1 MNKEG
6 TPMRTM
12 LAALFAIPLIL
23 GAPGLVDAAGKS
35 KNKNKGGPVPT
46 QSQGKANKGGSGNFS
61 TGNLL
66 APIISAT
73 ERALI
78 GDFVRKSKKSQSG
91 LPPGLAG
98 RPLPPGLQK
107 HIDRTGQLPP
117 GLQKRALPS
126 DLRRL
131 LPRRA
136 GQDFRVVGNDIVLIE
151 TATNLILDVMQGVL
165 R

>member
-1 MNKEG
+1 
-6 TPMRTM
+6 MRTL
-12 LAALFAIPLIL
+12 LAIFFAIPLLL
-23 GAPGLVDAAGKS
+23 GAPALVDAAGKN

-46 QSQGKANKGGSGNFS
+46 QFQGKANKGKAGEVS
-61 TGNLL
+61 TGDLL
-66 APIISAT
+66 LTIISAT

-78 GDFVRKSKKSQSG
+78 GDYVQKAKKSKNG
-91 LPPGLAG
+91 LPPGLTG

-117 GLQKRALPS
+117 GLQKRVLPG
-126 DLRRL
+126 DLRNQ

-136 GQDFRVVGNDIVLIE
+136 GQDFRVVGDDIVLIE
-151 TATNLILDVMQGVL
+151 FATNLVLDVMQGVL

>member
-1 MNKEG
+1 MNKKG
-6 TPMRTM
+6 TPMRT
-12 LAALFAIPLIL
+12 LLTVLLAIPLIL
-23 GAPGLVDAAGKS
+23 GAPALVDAAGKN
-35 KNKNKGGPVPT
+35 KNKGKGGPVPT
-46 QSQGKANKGGSGNFS
+46 QSQGKKGQSGDVS
-61 TGNLL
+61 TGALL
-66 APIISAT
+66 ATIISAT

-78 GDFVRKSKKSQSG
+78 GDFVRKAKKSKSG